1 MSERFN
7 VDTSDV
13 LGANYLVTSITSSNY
28 NPSIDG
34 TVTVTVTVK
43 DVYGDA
49 VSGEEVTVSAS
60 GGAFT
65 ALNGSSITG
74 ASSVTGTTN
83 ASGQFTLTYTCSVF
97 GLITF
102 TANNTQV
109 QVNVDGWKEYAH
121 STWSTGYYYVYYN
134 KDTVRLTFQETS
146 AVSNST
152 SWADFAA
159 TIFSDNWIRPNLP
172 VVAIDNTG
180 NMQIRVAN
188 NSAKIAHRSNTGSN
202 TSGELYIQMMWTHRG
217 LP

>member
-43 DVYGDA
+43 DVYGDN
-49 VSGEEVTVSAS
+49 VSDEEVTVSAS

-109 QVNVDGWKEYAH
+109 QVKVGGWKTYYNNQN
-121 STWSTGYYYVYYN
+121 STWGYKVEYN
-134 KDTVRLTFQETS
+134 ETT
-146 AVSNST
+146 ARIEYWT
-152 SWADFAA
+152 SENQNHPTAWTEYGTA
-159 TIFSDNWIRPNLP
+159 IFSDTWIRPKLP
-172 VVAIDNTG
+172 YTFSTSFIDF
-180 NMQIRVAN
+180 RVTDI
-188 NSAKIAHRSNTGSN
+188 STKLAHRSTTGSALAS
-202 TSGELYIQMMWTHRG
+202 TVYVQGSWEHRG

>member
-13 LGANYLVTSITSSNY
+13 LGANYLVTSITPSNY
-28 NPSIDG
+28 NPAING
-34 TVTVTVTVK
+34 TLTVTVTVK

-109 QVNVDGWKEYAH
+109 QVKVGGWKTYYNSSPWRVEYNETTTRVTLASTTTVTSTTTEAEYAAIVL
-121 STWSTGYYYVYYN
+121 SASYLRPKQVMMFPTYN
-134 KDTVRLTFQETS
+134 GNVMVFARPGSSKLSHRTISGSVTMSSQYFQVE
-146 AVSNST
+146 
-152 SWADFAA
+152 
-159 TIFSDNWIRPNLP
+159 
-172 VVAIDNTG
+172 
-180 NMQIRVAN
+180 
-188 NSAKIAHRSNTGSN
+188 
-202 TSGELYIQMMWTHRG
+202 WTHQG
-217 LP
+217 LS

>member
-43 DVYGDA
+43 DVYGDN
-49 VSGEEVTVSAS
+49 VSDEEVTVSAS

-102 TANNTQV
+102 TGNNTTTQIHV
-109 QVNVDGWKEYAH
+109 TGWKTMQTNSGLRVEQNGELTRMTLSISNYTVSAGG
-121 STWSTGYYYVYYN
+121 WN
-134 KDTVRLTFQETS
+134 TVRTF
-146 AVSNST
+146 NST
-152 SWADFAA
+152 YNPPQIHWFKTNNGDVTLRVGGGKVEVYNDGSS
-159 TIFSDNWIRPNLP
+159 TTMNLEF
-172 VVAIDNTG
+172 VIV
-180 NMQIRVAN
+180 
-188 NSAKIAHRSNTGSN
+188 
-202 TSGELYIQMMWTHRG
+202 Y
-217 LP
+217 